1 MRTTESQILV
11 RMRRRLPFL
20 RRHRRPAEHV
30 TDPHV
35 HLETCLVCARDFVNP
50 VDWEPLDGGR
60 WWMLLRCGECDTWR
74 DVTVTDAVAER
85 YDAELDARLDMVE
98 DALQALDRQ
107 RMLGEVETMVVAL
120 RRGLVDVS
128 DFTR

>member
-1 MRTTESQILV
+1 MLTLESQILGL
-11 RMRRRLPFL
+11 MRRRLHF
-20 RRHRRPAEHV
+20 RRSDRRQAAQEI
-30 TDPHV
+30 DPQV
-35 HLETCLVCARDFVNP
+35 HLERCLVCRTDFVNP
-50 VDWEPLDGGR
+50 VDWAPLEGGR

-85 YDAELDARLDMVE
+85 YDAELDRRLDVID
-98 DALQALDRQ
+98 DALHALDRQ

-120 RRGLVDVS
+120 RRGLVDAA